1 MSTLRYVGLDVHK
14 ETIAVAI
21 CESGD
26 APVRSLG
33 TIPNAPPAVTQLL
46 RRLGPVAGLQC
57 FYEAGPCGYD
67 LYRQLHAQAVA
78 CAVVAPTLI
87 PVRPGDRVKTDRR
100 DAAKLARLGRSGDLT
115 PVWVPAPATAAL
127 RELVRTRHAAQ
138 RDRTRAKH
146 RLVKLL
152 LRHGVRPP
160 TGVQA
165 WTHAWNR
172 WVEGVRLPAPHAMV
186 ALHDYLAEVLHQRGR
201 VDTLDR
207 YLAMAVPDA
216 PPPLRTVIEGLPA
229 LRGIRLLTAATL
241 ATEIGSFARFTSPR
255 PLMAYCGL
263 VPREHSSGG
272 VTHRGPITKTGNARC
287 RHVLIE
293 AAWQSRRPL
302 TRGGAL
308 TRRVAV
314 VPPALR
320 PLAHRAAHRLHA
332 RYVHLLARG
341 KTPTQT
347 VTAVARELL
356 GFVWALA
363 VALERPPAGTP

>member
-14 ETIAVAI
+14 ETIAVAV
-21 CESGD
+21 CDGGD
-26 APVRSLG
+26 APVRGLG
-33 TIPNAPPAVTQLL
+33 TIPNQPAAVTQLL
-46 RRLGPVAGLQC
+46 RRLGRGEELRC
-57 FYEAGPCGYD
+57 YYEAGPCGYD
-67 LYRQLHAQAVA
+67 LYRQLTAQAVA

-87 PVRPGDRVKTDRR
+87 PVRPGDRIKTDPR

-115 PVWVPAPATAAL
+115 PVWVPDPATEAL

-146 RLVKLL
+146 RLGTLL
-152 LRHGVRPP
+152 LRHGARPP
-160 TGVQA
+160 TGVHA
-165 WTHAWNR
+165 WTRAWR
-172 WVEGVRLPAPHAMV
+172 TWVEGVRLAERDAAV
-186 ALHDYLAEVLHQRGR
+186 ALHDYHAEVTHQEAR
-201 VDTLDR
+201 VRTLET
-207 YLAMAVPDA
+207 YIAAAVPTA
-216 PPPLRTVIEGLPA
+216 PAGVRAVITGLPA
-229 LRGIRLLTAATL
+229 LRGIRLVTAATL
-241 ATEIGSFARFTSPR
+241 ATEIGVFGRFTSPR

-272 VTHRGPITKTGNARC
+272 STHRGPITKTGNARC
-287 RHVLIE
+287 RHVLVE

-314 VPPALR
+314 VPPELR

-363 VALERPPAGTP
+363 VALETPPPVTP